1 MRKFILALIILTI
14 PFVGLAQYNW
24 DIGAQ
29 VGAANYLGEMGGK
42 GSTRRDFVADMKFS
56 KTQFTAGGF
65 ARYKFSSL
73 ISAQVGLNWVR
84 IEGADNTSTNPGRVG
99 RNLSFQDDIVE
110 LSVTGQ
116 VFFYEMPDLG
126 HTYRYRNDFKM
137 YVFGGVAPFYYEP
150 KTKSFDG
157 ETVKLRPL
165 ETEGKHYGPINV
177 AIPVGLGLLF
187 TIDKHHRIGWEF
199 NWRTTFTDYL
209 DDCSGNYVDPKTQ
222 SAESAKYANRRD
234 ELGNTDGI
242 PGVIPAS
249 NNYGWDE
256 KNQVGYKRGD
266 PSHKDTYLTTSLYYS
281 YVIRGK
287 SSLYKSKYGSIFRK
301 AKGKK
306 KKIRAKF

>member
-1 MRKFILALIILTI
+1 MRKLLIAIIILSF
-14 PFVGLAQYNW
+14 PVVGFAQYNW
-24 DIGAQ
+24 DIGVQA
-29 VGAANYLGEMGGK
+29 GAANYLGEMGGK

-73 ISAQVGLNWVR
+73 ISAQIGLNWVR
-84 IEGADNTSTNPGRVG
+84 VEGADNTSTNPGRVG
-99 RNLSFQDDIVE
+99 RNLSFSDDIIE

-137 YVFGGVAPFYYEP
+137 YAFGGVAPFYYNP
-150 KTKSFDG
+150 KTYYNN
-157 ETVKLRPL
+157 EWVKLRPL
-165 ETEGKHYGPINV
+165 ATEGKNYSAVNV
-177 AIPVGLGLLF
+177 AIPIGLGMLF

-199 NWRTTFTDYL
+199 NWRTTFTDYI
-209 DDCSGNYVDPKTQ
+209 DDVSGNYANPKDL
-222 SAESAKYANRRD
+222 SPESRALANRRL

-242 PGVIPAS
+242 PGLIPAE
-249 NNYGWDE
+249 NNYGWDD

-266 PSHKDTYLTTSLYYS
+266 PSHKDSYLTTSVYYS